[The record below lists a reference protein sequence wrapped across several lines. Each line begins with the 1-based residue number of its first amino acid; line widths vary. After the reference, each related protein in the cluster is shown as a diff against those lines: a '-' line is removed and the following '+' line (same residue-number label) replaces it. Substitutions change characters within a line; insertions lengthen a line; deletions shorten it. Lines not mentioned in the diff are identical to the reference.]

1 MKEMNEIWE
10 GEKEERKR
18 EAGRKDRYKETMPV
32 RIHKALWPQ
41 PASLSLRATMAPTT
55 LMLLLLCT
63 AAATASLF
71 RIPLDTNSTFSWT
84 LDYPAGTVSVEV
96 HSPAERDHWVAVGFS
111 DYGALG
117 GADLCVLWKDWRGHT
132 HLQVGSLTHRH
143 SRLSP
148 RFSNFRQARTTFV
161 QFPAPKGACK

>member
-1 MKEMNEIWE
+1 
-10 GEKEERKR
+10 
-18 EAGRKDRYKETMPV
+18 MPV

-41 PASLSLRATMAPTT
+41 PASLSLRATMAPTA
-55 LMLLLLCT
+55 LLLLLLCT

-132 HLQVGSLTHRH
+132 HLQVGSLTHRQSFVTALLKLPASADH
-143 SRLSP
+143 LRAIP
-148 RFSNFRQARTTFV
+148 CTQMCMQVNRRHIIPVVTVTTTTFLCI
-161 QFPAPKGACK
+161 F